1 MIQEAVA
8 SLQADPWVW
17 NFICV
22 NAGVVIHTVKK
33 CNELQISIVDYWK
46 AHKARGL
53 SALFS
58 IYGSYIALMLTNS
71 GAGAGEFLAIG
82 YMLDSMVNKAPE
94 PKQVVALREEVEDL
108 RQKKERRSDRE

>member
-1 MIQEAVA
+1 MIQEVVA

-22 NAGVVIHTVKK
+22 NAGGIIHTVKK
-33 CNELQISIVDYWK
+33 CNELQISIAAYWR

-53 SALFS
+53 SALLS
-58 IYGSYIALMLTNS
+58 IYGSYLALMLTNA

-94 PKQVVALREEVEDL
+94 AKHVCELREEVEKL
-108 RQKKERRSDRE
+108 RQKKERRADRE